1 MTQQQLILV
10 LGGARS
16 GKSAYAASRA
26 EQLSGTGAVRFIAT
40 ARDEPSMRDRIQRH
54 RAVRPSSWVTV
65 EEPLALAEAV
75 SADGDEN
82 VVLVD
87 CLTLWLGNILL
98 ECGDPESAGF
108 AHRAEAAAELRR
120 APLLKALEERERPIV
135 LVANEVGLGVAPPTR
150 LGNVFADVQGDT
162 NRLVAALADEVQFL
176 VAGNALRV
184 K

>member
-1 MTQQQLILV
+1 MTQPLILV
-10 LGGARS
+10 LGGVRS

-26 EQLSGTGAVRFIAT
+26 EQLAGEGAVRFIAT
-40 ARDEPSMRDRIQRH
+40 ARKEPSMQDRIERH
-54 RAVRPSSWVTV
+54 RAGRPAGWVTV

-75 SADGDEN
+75 STPGDEN

-108 AHRAEAAAELRR
+108 AQRAEAAVERRR
-120 APLLKALEERERPIV
+120 APLLKALDERERPVV
-135 LVANEVGLGVAPPTR
+135 LVANEVGLGVTPPTR

-176 VAGNALRV
+176 VAGNAIRV

>member
-1 MTQQQLILV
+1 MTQPLILV
-10 LGGARS
+10 LGGVRS
-16 GKSAYAASRA
+16 GKSTYAASRA
-26 EQLSGTGAVRFIAT
+26 EQLAGEGAVRFIAT
-40 ARDEPSMRDRIQRH
+40 ARSEPSMQDRIERH
-54 RAVRPSSWVTV
+54 RAGRPAGWVTV

-75 SADGDEN
+75 LAPGDES

-108 AHRAEAAAELRR
+108 AQRAAAAAELRR
-120 APLLKALEERERPIV
+120 APLLKALDERERPVV
-135 LVANEVGLGVAPPTR
+135 LVANEVGLGVTPPTR

-176 VAGNALRV
+176 VAGNAIRV